1 MITSIL
7 IPKCLVPTGSGLDHL
22 SLMVTS
28 PLWLTCLWSSSI
40 QAPTTFTWTSWM
52 ATLCQ
57 ILPSDT
63 QSFRAWNR
71 IHMMVSEP
79 EKVTN
84 CLRNMFACRS
94 SSNLEFA
101 LEIRSQWSKIL
112 YPLIYVIFNPCV
124 LAKVLELVY
133 SVSKSIISFPL
144 IIFIHFQLTF

>member
-1 MITSIL
+1 MPCANRVWIGPSVL
-7 IPKCLVPTGSGLDHL
+7 NGDLSSLADL
-22 SLMVTS
+22 SLKLLDSGADYLHLDVMDGHFVPNITFGHPVVS
-28 PLWLTCLWSSSI
+28 CLK
-40 QAPTTFTWTSWM
+40 PKLPPKTF
-52 ATLCQ
+52 LD
-57 ILPSDT
+57 L
-63 QSFRAWNR
+63 
-71 IHMMVSEP
+71 HMMVSEP

-112 YPLIYVIFNPCV
+112 YPLIYVIFNPCF